1 MKKNPISYSRVAAAI
16 CITTTIVGSL
26 AVQASFA
33 KTKKDKP
40 AKATTS
46 VAAPAQQQAFV
57 APTTEEAN
65 QLVQQLIA
73 DRMVDE
79 SKGFLVEKK
88 QNLLFINGMQQPD
101 KIANKYL
108 QNVKQTDV
116 RVRVFSFA
124 ERLQMHPNAGIM
136 ELIMPVMFSAGCV
149 DYTPPKKPGC

>member
-1 MKKNPISYSRVAAAI
+1 MSSRFHGI
-16 CITTTIVGSL
+16 CRICRFDDCTSS
-26 AVQASFA
+26 SFA

-40 AKATTS
+40 AKATTA
-46 VAAPAQQQAFV
+46 AAPAQQE
-57 APTTEEAN
+57 APVGAATEEAN
-65 QLVQQLIA
+65 QLVQQLIG
-73 DRMVDE
+73 DKVVDE

-108 QNVKQTDV
+108 LNIKQTDI

-124 ERLQMHPNAGIM
+124 ERLQMHPGAGIM